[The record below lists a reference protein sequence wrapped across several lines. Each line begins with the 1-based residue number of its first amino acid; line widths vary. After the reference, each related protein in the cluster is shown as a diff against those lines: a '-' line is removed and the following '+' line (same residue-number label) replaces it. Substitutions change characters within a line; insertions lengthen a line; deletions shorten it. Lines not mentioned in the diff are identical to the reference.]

1 MEIDNECHNCKYD
14 NLGESDQPCKMCIE
28 TEDDYEYWEPMPGN
42 DQRPIYSINNYQR
55 DALRTAGME
64 TQSVKFSNFG
74 LGLSGEAGEVTDY
87 IKKVLYH
94 GHKLEKS
101 VLCKELGDV
110 MWYIAALADA
120 AGLTLEEV
128 ARVNIDKLRTRY
140 PDGFSHERSVNRNE

>member
-1 MEIDNECHNCKYD
+1 MSGENLINPMNRLLEKYGRNRD
-14 NLGESDQPCKMCIE
+14 GVVNKPV
-28 TEDDYEYWEPMPGN
+28 
-42 DQRPIYSINNYQR
+42 YSINNYQR

-140 PDGFSHERSVNRNE
+140 PDGFSQERSVNRNE